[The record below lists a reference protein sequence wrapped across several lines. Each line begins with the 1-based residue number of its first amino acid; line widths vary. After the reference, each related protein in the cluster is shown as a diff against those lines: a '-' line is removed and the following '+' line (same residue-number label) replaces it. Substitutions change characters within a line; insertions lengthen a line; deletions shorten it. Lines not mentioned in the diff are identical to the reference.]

1 MKSNFNIQKFLS
13 LDDYAT
19 EERIQRRKGS
29 KGTQEFYTPFEI
41 IKRMCDKLSPD
52 TWTDFSK
59 TILEPTAGNYQFV
72 CYVLYKRLENCKS
85 QEDLENAI
93 STIYS
98 VELMQDNVDEGKQRL
113 YDLINIYGYEITD
126 KVKDIINY
134 NNVCSDFFKWDF
146 ENWCPIKENK
156 CEALF

>member
-1 MKSNFNIQKFLS
+1 MNNSFNIQQFLS

-19 EERIQRRKGS
+19 EERVSRRKGS

-85 QEDLENAI
+85 QEDLEKAI

-98 VELMQDNVDEGKQRL
+98 LELMQDNVDEGKQRL
-113 YDLINIYGYEITD
+113 YDLINIYGYKVTD
-126 KVKDIINY
+126 KVKDIINH